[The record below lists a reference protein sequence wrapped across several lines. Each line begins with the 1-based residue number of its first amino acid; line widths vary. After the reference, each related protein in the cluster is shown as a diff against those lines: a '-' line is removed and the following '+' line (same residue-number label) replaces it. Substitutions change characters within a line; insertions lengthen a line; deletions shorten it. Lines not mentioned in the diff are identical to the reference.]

1 MTMILEI
8 MIVCFAVVLGSVSA
22 FMEKGEY
29 EYNGD
34 AEI

>member
-1 MTMILEI
+1 MVVKILI
-8 MIVCFAVVLGSVSA
+8 MCFAVVIGTMSA

-34 AEI
+34 MEV

>member
-1 MTMILEI
+1 MILEI
-8 MIVCFAVVLGSVSA
+8 LFLCVAAVPASMSA

>member
-1 MTMILEI
+1 MVVKILI
-8 MIVCFAVVLGSVSA
+8 MCFAVVIGTMSA

>member
-1 MTMILEI
+1 MTMVLEI
-8 MIVCFAVVLGSVSA
+8 LFLCVAAVLASMSA